1 MDKMP
6 VDFFRSVILLANLPV
21 SELVF
26 FNVRLIDLD
35 KRVIP
40 FLLVHSVDNHE
51 YFEAKL
57 IMDALLL
64 LQDSLGIGIF
74 FLHRLIY
81 CLQLLYFLFQL
92 EHFLLLLLE
101 LFIEFEQ
108 FRFQIID
115 QRLFGLKLFSDLSGA
130 ETEDIL
136 CLFQS
141 PDLMAEFTY
150 DLILLLDHR
159 SLEPNFFFQ
168 QFYAIRVLF

>member
-1 MDKMP
+1 MEERLFDMDKMP

-64 LQDSLGIGIF
+64 L
-74 FLHRLIY
+74 
-81 CLQLLYFLFQL
+81 
-92 EHFLLLLLE
+92 
-101 LFIEFEQ
+101 
-108 FRFQIID
+108 
-115 QRLFGLKLFSDLSGA
+115 
-130 ETEDIL
+130 
-136 CLFQS
+136 
-141 PDLMAEFTY
+141 
-150 DLILLLDHR
+150 
-159 SLEPNFFFQ
+159 
-168 QFYAIRVLF
+168 